1 MRSAN
6 VTVEDRVAEDEDE
19 VERGWLLLL
28 LEDLLAN
35 LALGGPKEHWVFDL
49 GELNSIRHLSTCGK
63 GRAP

>member
-1 MRSAN
+1 
-6 VTVEDRVAEDEDE
+6 VVEDEDE

-35 LALGGPKEHWVFDL
+35 LALGGPKEHWVFEL